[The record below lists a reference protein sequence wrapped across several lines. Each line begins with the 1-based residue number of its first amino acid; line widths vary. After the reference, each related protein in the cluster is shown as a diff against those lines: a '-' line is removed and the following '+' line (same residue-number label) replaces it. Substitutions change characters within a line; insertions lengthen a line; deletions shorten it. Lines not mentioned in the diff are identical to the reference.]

1 MTSCFH
7 IIRHRYLATDRTHH
21 RTTNCTLFITF
32 GRVRQVVAPG
42 AKSDI
47 YDCLVSWIGGQVYHR
62 AVGVRS
68 STCSKLCQCLANATV
83 VCRSLPCIDGL
94 SCTHRDQIYGQ
105 YSLHPRQ
112 GCKVSQS
119 ACLCVCLSVC
129 LSVCSHISKA
139 TRKKGIKFSG
149 LVARGLVSI
158 LLWRQCNTLCTFG
171 FVVDSFF
178 HIMGQNQSNDVMW
191 LDGGISWRPRCAH
204 GGEVC

>member
-1 MTSCFH
+1 MARSFSNNSAICYVVPVLWMTSCFH
-7 IIRHRYLATDRTHH
+7 IIRRRYLATDRTHH

-139 TRKKGIKFSG
+139 TRKKRYEIF
-149 LVARGLVSI
+149 
-158 LLWRQCNTLCTFG
+158 WTCCT
-171 FVVDSFF
+171 
-178 HIMGQNQSNDVMW
+178 W
-191 LDGGISWRPRCAH
+191 PCLDPPLTTM
-204 GGEVC
+204 